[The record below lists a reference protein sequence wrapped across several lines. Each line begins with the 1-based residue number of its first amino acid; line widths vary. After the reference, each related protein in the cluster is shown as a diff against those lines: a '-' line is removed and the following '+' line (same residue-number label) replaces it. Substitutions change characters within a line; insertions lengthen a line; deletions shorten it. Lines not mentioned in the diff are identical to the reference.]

1 MALNPAVMGIVNVT
15 PDSFFC
21 ASRAASTS
29 DALARG
35 RAFFDAGA
43 AVVDVGGESTRPG
56 ASEVA
61 LDEEL
66 ARVLDTVRALA
77 LEGVV
82 SIDTQ
87 KEGVAR
93 AAVAAGAA
101 IVNDVSGTLA
111 EVAGALGCDYV
122 AMHRQGTSA
131 TMQRNPHY
139 DDVVAEVSAALATL
153 AERARRAGVG
163 RLWLDPGIGFGKT
176 FEHNLELLRHLEHF
190 VALAARYDA
199 EVLVGTSRKRF
210 LERFGEPDDGV
221 DGRLAASLATAAWSI
236 VNGVSMV
243 RVHDVE
249 ATMALCA
256 LVARPLSEV
265 GS

>member
-1 MALNPAVMGIVNVT
+1 MGIVNVT
-15 PDSFFC
+15 PDSFFPE
-21 ASRAASTS
+21 SRAASAS
-29 DALARG
+29 EAIARG

-56 ASEVA
+56 ASAVA

-66 ARVLDTVRALA
+66 ARVLDTVRTLA
-77 LEGVV
+77 LDGVV

-111 EVAGALGCDYV
+111 DVAGALGCDYV

-131 TMQRNPHY
+131 TMQLSPRY
-139 DDVVAEVSAALATL
+139 DDVVAEVSAALAAL
-153 AERARRAGVG
+153 GERARRAGVG

-176 FEHNLELLRHLEHF
+176 FEHNLELLAHLEHF

-210 LERFGEPDDGV
+210 LERFGDPDDGV
-221 DGRLAASLATAAWSI
+221 DDRLAASLATAAWSMLS
-236 VNGVSMV
+236 GVDMV
-243 RVHDVE
+243 RVHDVD

-256 LVARPLSEV
+256 LVARPLDEV

>member
-1 MALNPAVMGIVNVT
+1 MGIVNVT
-15 PDSFFC
+15 PDSFFPD
-21 ASRAASTS
+21 SRAASAS
-29 DALARG
+29 DAVARG
-35 RAFFDAGA
+35 RAYFDAGVT
-43 AVVDVGGESTRPG
+43 VVDVGGESTRPG
-56 ASEVA
+56 ASDVA
-61 LDEEL
+61 LDDEL

-87 KEGVAR
+87 KEGVAQ

-131 TMQRNPHY
+131 TMQLDPHY

-176 FEHNLELLRHLEHF
+176 VEHNLELLGHLEHF

-221 DGRLAASLATAAWSI
+221 DGRLAASLATAAWSMLS
-236 VNGVSMV
+236 GVGMV
-243 RVHDVE
+243 RVHDVD

-256 LVARPLSEV
+256 LVARPLDEV
-265 GS
+265 GA

>member
-1 MALNPAVMGIVNVT
+1 MGIVNVT
-15 PDSFFC
+15 PDSFFPG
-21 ASRAASTS
+21 SRAESAS
-29 DALARG
+29 DAIARG
-35 RAFFDAGA
+35 RAHFDAGA

-66 ARVLDTVRALA
+66 ARVLDTVRTLA
-77 LEGVV
+77 LDGVV

-131 TMQRNPHY
+131 TMQLDPHY
-139 DDVVAEVSAALATL
+139 DDVVDEVSAALAIL

-176 FEHNLELLRHLEHF
+176 FEHNVDLLRHLEHF

-221 DGRLAASLATAAWSI
+221 DGRLAASLATAAWSMLS
-236 VNGVSMV
+236 GVSMV

-249 ATMALCA
+249 ATMAMCA
-256 LVARPLSEV
+256 LVARPLDKV
-265 GS
+265 GP